1 MKIKCRKYNLNIFI
15 MMILISIAFIAFQNC
30 CLPEEYFSSLSCEA
44 KVLYGLMLD
53 RISLSLKNKWF
64 DEQNRAYIIFTIE
77 DVMELLNCKSQ
88 KAVKIMKELD
98 AEDGI
103 GLIEKIRQGFGKPNI
118 IYVKNFMI
126 KEAEEQQQQV
136 QQNELPKNCEN
147 QNSVIQNPA
156 DFSTTVDG
164 ENQNSV
170 MRKSADFSIVD
181 SENQNSVMGK
191 PADFNTTVD
200 GENQNSVMGKPA
212 DFSTVD
218 GENQNS
224 VMRNPADFST
234 VDSENQNSVIVKI
247 KNQECRKSKP
257 NYTDYSKTDI
267 SKNNPIYLS
276 KTGLMD
282 EMDTYKNVVKKNINY
297 TCFENDWSYD
307 IKMIDELID
316 LIVEIMTLPDA
327 VIVRIGGVEKKAA
340 LVKSQFMKLKK
351 AHIEYV
357 MNCLKKNTTKIA
369 NIRAYLLTTLYNAP
383 LTMDSY
389 YQAKVNYDL
398 YGNS

>member
-1 MKIKCRKYNLNIFI
+1 MQKVQFEYFYNDDSDQYSFYRIPKLLFT
-15 MMILISIAFIAFQNC
+15 
-30 CLPEEYFSSLSCEA
+30 EEYFSSLSCEA

-53 RISLSLKNKWF
+53 RMSLSLKNKWF

-98 AEDGI
+98 AEEGI

-147 QNSVIQNPA
+147 QNSVIQN
-156 DFSTTVDG
+156 
-164 ENQNSV
+164 
-170 MRKSADFSIVD
+170 SA
-181 SENQNSVMGK
+181 G
-191 PADFNTTVD
+191 
-200 GENQNSVMGKPA
+200 
-212 DFSTVD
+212 FSTVD

-224 VMRNPADFST
+224 VM
-234 VDSENQNSVIVKI
+234 
-247 KNQECRKSKP
+247 RKSKP

-276 KTGLMD
+276 KTELMD
-282 EMDTYKNVVKKNINY
+282 EMDTYKIVVKKNINY

-327 VIVRIGGVEKKAA
+327 VTVRIGGVEKTAV

>member
-1 MKIKCRKYNLNIFI
+1 MQKVQFEYFYNDDSDQYSFYRIPKLLFT
-15 MMILISIAFIAFQNC
+15 
-30 CLPEEYFSSLSCEA
+30 EEYFSSLSCEA

-191 PADFNTTVD
+191 PADF
-200 GENQNSVMGKPA
+200 
-212 DFSTVD
+212 STVD

-276 KTGLMD
+276 KTELMD
-282 EMDTYKNVVKKNINY
+282 EMDTYKIVVKKNINY

-327 VIVRIGGVEKKAA
+327 VTVRIGGVEKKAA

>member
-1 MKIKCRKYNLNIFI
+1 MQKVQFEYFYNDDSDQYSFYRIPKLLFT
-15 MMILISIAFIAFQNC
+15 
-30 CLPEEYFSSLSCEA
+30 EEYFSSLSCEA

-191 PADFNTTVD
+191 PA
-200 GENQNSVMGKPA
+200 G
-212 DFSTVD
+212 FSTVD

-327 VIVRIGGVEKKAA
+327 VTVRIGGVEKKAA

>member
-1 MKIKCRKYNLNIFI
+1 MQKVQFEYFYNDDSDQYSFYRIPKLLFT
-15 MMILISIAFIAFQNC
+15 
-30 CLPEEYFSSLSCEA
+30 EEYFSSLSCEA

-53 RISLSLKNKWF
+53 RMSLSLKNKWF
-64 DEQNRAYIIFTIE
+64 DDQNRAYIIFTIE
-77 DVMELLNCKSQ
+77 DVMEFLNCKSQ

-126 KEAEEQQQQV
+126 KETEEQQQQV
-136 QQNELPKNCEN
+136 QQNEMPKNCEN
-147 QNSVIQNPA
+147 QNSVIQNSA
-156 DFSTTVDG
+156 DFSTVDG

-170 MRKSADFSIVD
+170 MRKSANFSTVD
-181 SENQNSVMGK
+181 GENQNSVMGK

-327 VIVRIGGVEKKAA
+327 VTVRIGGVEKKAA

>member
-1 MKIKCRKYNLNIFI
+1 MQKVQFEYFYNDDSDQYSFYRIPKLLFT
-15 MMILISIAFIAFQNC
+15 
-30 CLPEEYFSSLSCEA
+30 EEYFSSLSCEA

-53 RISLSLKNKWF
+53 RMSLSLKNKWF

-98 AEDGI
+98 AEEGI

-191 PADFNTTVD
+191 PADFSIVD
-200 GENQNSVMGKPA
+200 SENQNSVMGKPA

-327 VIVRIGGVEKKAA
+327 VTVRIGGVEKKAA

>member
-1 MKIKCRKYNLNIFI
+1 MQKVQFEYFYNDDSDQYSFYRIPKLLFT
-15 MMILISIAFIAFQNC
+15 
-30 CLPEEYFSSLSCEA
+30 EEYFSSLSCEA

-53 RISLSLKNKWF
+53 RMSLSLKNKWF

-170 MRKSADFSIVD
+170 MGKLADFS
-181 SENQNSVMGK
+181 
-191 PADFNTTVD
+191 TVD

-276 KTGLMD
+276 KTELMD
-282 EMDTYKNVVKKNINY
+282 EMDTYKIVVKKNINY

-327 VIVRIGGVEKKAA
+327 VTVRIGGVEKKAA

>member
-1 MKIKCRKYNLNIFI
+1 MQKVQFEYFYNDDSEQYSFYRIPKLLFT
-15 MMILISIAFIAFQNC
+15 
-30 CLPEEYFSSLSCEA
+30 EEYFSSLSCEA

-191 PADFNTTVD
+191 PADF
-200 GENQNSVMGKPA
+200 
-212 DFSTVD
+212 STVD

-327 VIVRIGGVEKKAA
+327 VTVRIGGVEKKAA

>member
-1 MKIKCRKYNLNIFI
+1 MQKVQFEYFHNDDSDQYSFYRIPKLLFT
-15 MMILISIAFIAFQNC
+15 
-30 CLPEEYFSSLSCEA
+30 EEYFSSLSCEA

-53 RISLSLKNKWF
+53 RMSLSLKNKWF

-156 DFSTTVDG
+156 DFSTVDGENQNSAMRKPGDFSIVDGENQNSITRKPADFSIVDG

-170 MRKSADFSIVD
+170 MRK
-181 SENQNSVMGK
+181 
-191 PADFNTTVD
+191 PAN
-200 GENQNSVMGKPA
+200 
-212 DFSTVD
+212 
-218 GENQNS
+218 
-224 VMRNPADFST
+224 FST

-282 EMDTYKNVVKKNINY
+282 EMDKYKCVVRKNINY
-297 TCFENDWSYD
+297 ACFENDWAYD
-307 IKMIDELID
+307 IKMVDELID

-327 VIVRIGGVEKKAA
+327 ITVRIGGVEKNVA

-357 MNCLKKNTTKIA
+357 MNCLKKNTTKIV

>member
-1 MKIKCRKYNLNIFI
+1 MQKVQFEYFYNDDSDQYSFYRIPKLLFT
-15 MMILISIAFIAFQNC
+15 
-30 CLPEEYFSSLSCEA
+30 EEYFSSLSCEA

-53 RISLSLKNKWF
+53 RMSLSLKNKWF

-170 MRKSADFSIVD
+170 MGKLADFSI
-181 SENQNSVMGK
+181 
-191 PADFNTTVD
+191 VD

-276 KTGLMD
+276 KTELMD
-282 EMDTYKNVVKKNINY
+282 EMDTYKIVVKKNINY

-327 VIVRIGGVEKKAA
+327 VTVRIGGVEKKAA

>member
-1 MKIKCRKYNLNIFI
+1 MQKVQFEYFYNDDSDQYSFYRIPKLLFT
-15 MMILISIAFIAFQNC
+15 
-30 CLPEEYFSSLSCEA
+30 EEYFSSLSCEA

-126 KEAEEQQQQV
+126 KEAEEQQQQF

-327 VIVRIGGVEKKAA
+327 VTVRIGGVEKKAA

>member
-1 MKIKCRKYNLNIFI
+1 MQKVQFEYFHNDDSDQYSFYRIPKLLFT
-15 MMILISIAFIAFQNC
+15 
-30 CLPEEYFSSLSCEA
+30 EEYFSSLSCEA

-53 RISLSLKNKWF
+53 RMSLSLKNKWF

-103 GLIEKIRQGFGKPNI
+103 GLIEKIRQGFGKHNI

-156 DFSTTVDG
+156 DFSTVDG
-164 ENQNSV
+164 ENQNSA
-170 MRKSADFSIVD
+170 M
-181 SENQNSVMGK
+181 Q
-191 PADFNTTVD
+191 
-200 GENQNSVMGKPA
+200 
-212 DFSTVD
+212 
-218 GENQNS
+218 
-224 VMRNPADFST
+224 NPADFSNA
-234 VDSENQNSVIVKI
+234 DSENQNSVIVKI

-276 KTGLMD
+276 KTELMD
-282 EMDTYKNVVKKNINY
+282 EMDTYKIVVKKNINY

-327 VIVRIGGVEKKAA
+327 VTVRIGGVEKTAV

>member
-1 MKIKCRKYNLNIFI
+1 MQKVQFEYFYNDDSDQYSFYRIPKLLFT
-15 MMILISIAFIAFQNC
+15 
-30 CLPEEYFSSLSCEA
+30 EEYFSSLSCEA

-200 GENQNSVMGKPA
+200 GENQNSVMRKPA

-327 VIVRIGGVEKKAA
+327 VTVRIGGVEKKAA

>member
-1 MKIKCRKYNLNIFI
+1 MQKVQFEYFHNDDSDQYSFYRIPKLLFT
-15 MMILISIAFIAFQNC
+15 
-30 CLPEEYFSSLSCEA
+30 EEYFSSLSCEA

-53 RISLSLKNKWF
+53 RMSLSLKNKWF

-126 KEAEEQQQQV
+126 KETEEQQQQV

-156 DFSTTVDG
+156 DFSTVDG

-170 MRKSADFSIVD
+170 MRKPGDFSSVD
-181 SENQNSVMGK
+181 GENQNSVTRK
-191 PADFNTTVD
+191 PANFSIVD
-200 GENQNSVMGKPA
+200 GENQNSVMQNPG
-212 DFSTVD
+212 DFS
-218 GENQNS
+218 N
-224 VMRNPADFST
+224 A
-234 VDSENQNSVIVKI
+234 DSENQNSVIVKI
-247 KNQECRKSKP
+247 KNQECRKSKS

-282 EMDTYKNVVKKNINY
+282 EIDTYKSVVKKNINY
-297 TCFENDWSYD
+297 TCFENDWAYD
-307 IKMIDELID
+307 IKMVDELID

-327 VIVRIGGVEKKAA
+327 ITVRIGGVEKNVA

-357 MNCLKKNTTKIA
+357 MNCLKKNTTKIV

>member
-1 MKIKCRKYNLNIFI
+1 MQKVQFEYFYNDDSDQYSFYRIPKLLFT
-15 MMILISIAFIAFQNC
+15 
-30 CLPEEYFSSLSCEA
+30 EEYFSSLSCES

-53 RISLSLKNKWF
+53 RMSLSLKNKWF

-136 QQNELPKNCEN
+136 QQNELLKNC
-147 QNSVIQNPA
+147 
-156 DFSTTVDG
+156 
-164 ENQNSV
+164 
-170 MRKSADFSIVD
+170 
-181 SENQNSVMGK
+181 
-191 PADFNTTVD
+191 
-200 GENQNSVMGKPA
+200 
-212 DFSTVD
+212 
-218 GENQNS
+218 
-224 VMRNPADFST
+224 
-234 VDSENQNSVIVKI
+234 ENQNSVIVKI

-257 NYTDYSKTDI
+257 IYTDYSKTDI

-276 KTGLMD
+276 KTGVMD
-282 EMDTYKNVVKKNINY
+282 EMDTYKIVVKKNINY

-307 IKMIDELID
+307 IKLVDELID
-316 LIVEIMTLPDA
+316 LILEIMTLPDA
-327 VIVRIGGVEKKAA
+327 VTVRIGGVEKKVA

-351 AHIEYV
+351 AHIE
-357 MNCLKKNTTKIA
+357 
-369 NIRAYLLTTLYNAP
+369 
-383 LTMDSY
+383 
-389 YQAKVNYDL
+389 
-398 YGNS
+398 

>member
-1 MKIKCRKYNLNIFI
+1 MQKVQFEYFYNDDSDQYSFYRIPKLLFT
-15 MMILISIAFIAFQNC
+15 
-30 CLPEEYFSSLSCEA
+30 EEYFSSLSCEA

-98 AEDGI
+98 AEEGI

-181 SENQNSVMGK
+181 S
-191 PADFNTTVD
+191 
-200 GENQNSVMGKPA
+200 ENQNSVMGKPA

-327 VIVRIGGVEKKAA
+327 VTVRIGGVEKTAV

>member
-1 MKIKCRKYNLNIFI
+1 MQKVQFEYFYNDDSDQYSFYRIPKLLFT
-15 MMILISIAFIAFQNC
+15 
-30 CLPEEYFSSLSCEA
+30 EEYFSSLSCEA

-98 AEDGI
+98 AEEGI

-181 SENQNSVMGK
+181 S
-191 PADFNTTVD
+191 
-200 GENQNSVMGKPA
+200 ENQNSVMGKPA

-327 VIVRIGGVEKKAA
+327 VTVRIGGVEKKAA

>member
-1 MKIKCRKYNLNIFI
+1 MQKVQFEYFYNDDSDQYSFYRIPKLLFT
-15 MMILISIAFIAFQNC
+15 
-30 CLPEEYFSSLSCEA
+30 EDYFSSLSCEA

-126 KEAEEQQQQV
+126 KETEDQQQQV
-136 QQNELPKNCEN
+136 QQNEMPKNCEN
-147 QNSVIQNPA
+147 QNSVIQNSA
-156 DFSTTVDG
+156 DFSTVDG

-170 MRKSADFSIVD
+170 MRKSANFSTVD
-181 SENQNSVMGK
+181 GENQNSVMGK

-327 VIVRIGGVEKKAA
+327 VTVRIGGVEKKAA

>member
-1 MKIKCRKYNLNIFI
+1 MQKVQFEYFYNDDSDQYSFYRIPKLLFT
-15 MMILISIAFIAFQNC
+15 
-30 CLPEEYFSSLSCEA
+30 EEYFSSLSCEA

-53 RISLSLKNKWF
+53 RMSLSLKNKWF

-147 QNSVIQNPA
+147 QNSVI
-156 DFSTTVDG
+156 
-164 ENQNSV
+164 
-170 MRKSADFSIVD
+170 
-181 SENQNSVMGK
+181 
-191 PADFNTTVD
+191 
-200 GENQNSVMGKPA
+200 
-212 DFSTVD
+212 
-218 GENQNS
+218 
-224 VMRNPADFST
+224 
-234 VDSENQNSVIVKI
+234 VKI

-276 KTGLMD
+276 KTELMD
-282 EMDTYKNVVKKNINY
+282 EMDTYKIVVKKNINY

-327 VIVRIGGVEKKAA
+327 VTVRIGGVEKNVA

>member
-1 MKIKCRKYNLNIFI
+1 MQKVQFEYFYNDDSDQYSFYRIPKLLFT
-15 MMILISIAFIAFQNC
+15 
-30 CLPEEYFSSLSCEA
+30 EEYFSSLSCEA

-98 AEDGI
+98 AEEGI

-191 PADFNTTVD
+191 PADFSIVD
-200 GENQNSVMGKPA
+200 SENQNSVMGKPA

-327 VIVRIGGVEKKAA
+327 VTVRIGGVEKKAA

>member
-1 MKIKCRKYNLNIFI
+1 MQKVQFEYFYNDDSDQYSFYRIPKLLFT
-15 MMILISIAFIAFQNC
+15 
-30 CLPEEYFSSLSCEA
+30 EEYFSSLSCEA

-200 GENQNSVMGKPA
+200 GENQNSVM
-212 DFSTVD
+212 
-218 GENQNS
+218 
-224 VMRNPADFST
+224 RNPADFST

-276 KTGLMD
+276 KTELMD
-282 EMDTYKNVVKKNINY
+282 EMDTYKIVVKKNINY

-327 VIVRIGGVEKKAA
+327 VTVRIGGVEKKAA

>member
-1 MKIKCRKYNLNIFI
+1 MQKVQFEYFYNDDSDQYSFYRIPKLLFT
-15 MMILISIAFIAFQNC
+15 
-30 CLPEEYFSSLSCEA
+30 EEYFSSLSCEA

-53 RISLSLKNKWF
+53 RMSLSLKNKWF

-147 QNSVIQNPA
+147 QNSVIQN
-156 DFSTTVDG
+156 
-164 ENQNSV
+164 
-170 MRKSADFSIVD
+170 SA
-181 SENQNSVMGK
+181 G
-191 PADFNTTVD
+191 
-200 GENQNSVMGKPA
+200 
-212 DFSTVD
+212 FSTVD

-224 VMRNPADFST
+224 VMRKF
-234 VDSENQNSVIVKI
+234 

-276 KTGLMD
+276 KTELMD
-282 EMDTYKNVVKKNINY
+282 EMDTYKIVVKKNINY

-327 VIVRIGGVEKKAA
+327 VTVRIGGVEKTAV

>member
-1 MKIKCRKYNLNIFI
+1 MQKVQFEYFYNDDSDQYSFYRIPKLLFT
-15 MMILISIAFIAFQNC
+15 
-30 CLPEEYFSSLSCEA
+30 EEYFSSLSCEA

-53 RISLSLKNKWF
+53 RMSLSLKNKWF

-98 AEDGI
+98 AEEGI

-147 QNSVIQNPA
+147 QNSVIQNSA
-156 DFSTTVDG
+156 GFSTVDS

-170 MRKSADFSIVD
+170 MRKS
-181 SENQNSVMGK
+181 
-191 PADFNTTVD
+191 
-200 GENQNSVMGKPA
+200 A

-234 VDSENQNSVIVKI
+234 VDSENQNSVMQNPADFSNADSENQNSVIVKI
-247 KNQECRKSKP
+247 KNQECRKSKS

-267 SKNNPIYLS
+267 SKNNSIYLS

-282 EMDTYKNVVKKNINY
+282 EIDAYKSVVKKNINY
-297 TCFENDWSYD
+297 TCFENDWAYD
-307 IKMIDELID
+307 IKMVDELID

-327 VIVRIGGVEKKAA
+327 ITVRIGGVEKNVA

-398 YGNS
+398 YGNSSTL

>member
-1 MKIKCRKYNLNIFI
+1 MQKVQFEYFYNDDSDQYSFYRIPKLLFT
-15 MMILISIAFIAFQNC
+15 
-30 CLPEEYFSSLSCEA
+30 EEYFSSLSCEA

-53 RISLSLKNKWF
+53 RMSLSLKNKWF

-191 PADFNTTVD
+191 PADF
-200 GENQNSVMGKPA
+200 
-212 DFSTVD
+212 STVD

-327 VIVRIGGVEKKAA
+327 VTVRIGGVEKKAA

>member
-1 MKIKCRKYNLNIFI
+1 MQKVQFEYFYNDDSDQYSFYRIPKLLFT
-15 MMILISIAFIAFQNC
+15 
-30 CLPEEYFSSLSCEA
+30 EEYFSSLSCEA

-170 MRKSADFSIVD
+170 MR
-181 SENQNSVMGK
+181 
-191 PADFNTTVD
+191 
-200 GENQNSVMGKPA
+200 
-212 DFSTVD
+212 
-218 GENQNS
+218 
-224 VMRNPADFST
+224 NPADFST

-327 VIVRIGGVEKKAA
+327 VTVRIGGVEKKAA

>member
-1 MKIKCRKYNLNIFI
+1 MQKVQFEYFYNDDSDQYSFYRIPKLLFT
-15 MMILISIAFIAFQNC
+15 
-30 CLPEEYFSSLSCEA
+30 EEYFSSLSCEA

-191 PADFNTTVD
+191 PADF
-200 GENQNSVMGKPA
+200 
-212 DFSTVD
+212 STVD

-327 VIVRIGGVEKKAA
+327 VTVRIGGVEKKAA

>member
-1 MKIKCRKYNLNIFI
+1 MQKVQFEYFYNDDSDQYSFYRIPKLLFT
-15 MMILISIAFIAFQNC
+15 
-30 CLPEEYFSSLSCEA
+30 EEYFSSLSCEA

-98 AEDGI
+98 AEEGI

-156 DFSTTVDG
+156 DFST
-164 ENQNSV
+164 
-170 MRKSADFSIVD
+170 
-181 SENQNSVMGK
+181 
-191 PADFNTTVD
+191 
-200 GENQNSVMGKPA
+200 
-212 DFSTVD
+212 TVD

-327 VIVRIGGVEKKAA
+327 VTVRIGGVEKKAA